1 MHRGLGTVWAAA
13 AIGLIIVSP
22 AAAQNRQ
29 NEARIAYVPIGS
41 HPPVP
46 AGLQVVCTISP
57 YSGAMSKTCPVVRY
71 QGITTWAYSYA
82 DNRPALALVSY
93 DGRNNVVR
101 NVTKWG
107 ARYVFVMTAS
117 VPNKTIVMAGQSNQ
131 TITVGWN
138 ELGTP

>member
-1 MHRGLGTVWAAA
+1 MHLRAHIALAAA
-13 AIGLIIVSP
+13 AVGLAIAAP

-29 NEARIAYVPIGS
+29 NEARIAYVPINS
-41 HPPVP
+41 HPAVP
-46 AGLQVVCTISP
+46 AGLQVVCTTNP
-57 YSGAMSKTCPVVRY
+57 FSGAMSKTCPVVKY

-82 DNRPALALVSY
+82 DNRTALALVSY

-107 ARYVFVMTAS
+107 ARYVFVMTSS
-117 VPNKTIVMAGQSNQ
+117 VPNKTIVMAGQSEQ
-131 TITVGWN
+131 TVTVAWD